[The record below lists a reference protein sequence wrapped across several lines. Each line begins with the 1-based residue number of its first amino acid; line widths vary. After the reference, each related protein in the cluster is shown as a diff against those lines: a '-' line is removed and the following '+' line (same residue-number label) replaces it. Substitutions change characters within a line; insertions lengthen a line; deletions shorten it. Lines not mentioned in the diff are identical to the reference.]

1 MESGVE
7 CTLGKF
13 ADNTKLSGAV
23 DTLKERNA
31 VQRDL
36 DRIEIWANANLMKF
50 SKAKCKALHLGQG
63 NAKHRY
69 RLGEEW
75 LKNSPKEKDL
85 GGAG

>member
-1 MESGVE
+1 M
-7 CTLGKF
+7 
-13 ADNTKLSGAV
+13 NH
-23 DTLKERNA
+23 
-31 VQRDL
+31 
-36 DRIEIWANANLMKF
+36 MKF
-50 SKAKCKALHLGQG
+50 TKAKGKVLHLDQG